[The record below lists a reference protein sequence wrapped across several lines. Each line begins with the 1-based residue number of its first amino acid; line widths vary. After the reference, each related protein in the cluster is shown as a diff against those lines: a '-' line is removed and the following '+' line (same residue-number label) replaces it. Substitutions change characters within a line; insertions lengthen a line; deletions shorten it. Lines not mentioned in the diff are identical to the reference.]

1 VILSKRE
8 RYIAIGTGAVVA
20 LLALDRFLFTPLLD
34 QRAQLTSEIEL
45 ARHGLERATRLF
57 ANSRKVNQRWGE
69 MLDSGVKT
77 DASAAE
83 SQVLQAVHD
92 FARESGLNMT
102 SVKRERTDRV
112 KEFQQI
118 TLRAV
123 ATGNMSAAS
132 RFLWRVQTARVPVR
146 VTDIQITTR
155 KEGTDDLSLTLG
167 ISTIYLAPEPKK
179 PDGTAA
185 PAVQT
190 ANAWEAGR

>member
-1 VILSKRE
+1 MILSKRE
-8 RYIAIGTGAVVA
+8 RYIGIGTGAVIG
-20 LLALDRFLFTPLLD
+20 LLALDHFLFTPLLD
-34 QRAQLTSEIEL
+34 RRAQLSSEIEL
-45 ARHGLERATRLF
+45 AQHKAERASRLF
-57 ANSRKVNQRWGE
+57 ANSRAVNQRWGQ
-69 MLDSGVKT
+69 MLDAGVKT

-92 FARESGLNMT
+92 FARESGLTIT

-112 KEFQQI
+112 KDFQQI

-146 VTDIQITTR
+146 LADLQITTR
-155 KEGTDDLSLTLG
+155 KEGTDDLTLTLG

-179 PDGTAA
+179 PDGST
-185 PAVQT
+185 PPPVQT
-190 ANAWEAGR
+190 ANAWEAAR